1 MAHLVKLEDYI
12 SRYESDIHQYP
23 SQFIRLKRERW
34 KRLHRLWAKAN
45 QQVGNG
51 LIVEEDWFAEENK
64 TVLQQALQ
72 KLNGIHKKGTRE
84 TVKTNTGLDADYE
97 HLIGKSRES
106 LHDFF
111 YYELL
116 QSQLRWASSS
126 SSEVSV
132 ADSKYRYDS
141 RLRDIL
147 RLLPDNYMI
156 FYYPIFKIQQAD
168 IQLDV
173 LLLSPSEL
181 YCVTYVEAPANTL
194 FEMSSQ
200 RFWRE
205 FRSKTE
211 HKRLNPLLSVKRM
224 EDVVRSIFQHKG
236 IDFAVK
242 KAVLMPDALVDD
254 IDFAGNVEMVDHRH
268 YKQWMD
274 KISKHVS
281 PMKKEQFH
289 AAEALL
295 GKCKI
300 RSFLRSKRV
309 VEASVKEEQ

>member
-34 KRLHRLWAKAN
+34 KRLHRLWAQAN
-45 QQVGNG
+45 QNADSA
-51 LIVEEDWFAEENK
+51 LYVEEDWFPEENK

-72 KLNGIHKKGTRE
+72 KLSGIHKKE
-84 TVKTNTGLDADYE
+84 TQEPVKTNTGIDAEYE
-97 HLIGKSRES
+97 HLIGKSRTA
-106 LHDFF
+106 LYDFF

-132 ADSKYRYDS
+132 VDSSYRYDS
-141 RLRDIL
+141 RLRELL

-173 LLLSPSEL
+173 LLFSPSEL
-181 YCVTYVEAPANTL
+181 YCVTYVETPANTL
-194 FEMSSQ
+194 FEVSSR

-224 EDVVRSIFQHKG
+224 EDIARSIFQYNS
-236 IDFAVK
+236 IDFPIK
-242 KAVLMPDALVDD
+242 KAVLLPNAL
-254 IDFAGNVEMVDHRH
+254 IDNRDFSGNAEMIDHRD
-268 YKQWMD
+268 YDQWMG
-274 KISKHVS
+274 KISNHIS

-289 AAEALL
+289 AVEALL
-295 GKCKI
+295 NKCKTKGYK
-300 RSFLRSKRV
+300 RSSE
-309 VEASVKEEQ
+309 VEANGTYGQ

>member
-12 SRYESDIHQYP
+12 SRYEGDIHQYP

-45 QQVGNG
+45 QRLGPIG
-51 LIVEEDWFAEENK
+51 EEDWFAEENN
-64 TVLQQALQ
+64 TVLQQAMR
-72 KLNGIHKKGTRE
+72 KLGGIHKKQSKE
-84 TVKTNTGLDADYE
+84 PVKTNTGLDAEYE
-97 HLIGKSRES
+97 HLIGKSRAS

-116 QSQLRWASSS
+116 QSQLRWASTS

-132 ADSKYRYDS
+132 VDSKYRYDS
-141 RLRDIL
+141 RLREIL

-194 FEMSSQ
+194 FEMSSR

-205 FRSKTE
+205 FRLKAE
-211 HKRLNPLLSVKRM
+211 YKRLNPLLSVKRM
-224 EDVVRSIFQHKG
+224 EDVVRSIFQHNTV
-236 IDFAVK
+236 DFAVK
-242 KAVLMPDALVDD
+242 KAVLLPDALVDD
-254 IDFAGNVEMVDHRH
+254 IEFAGNVDMVDHRH

-295 GKCKI
+295 GMGKT
-300 RSFLRSKRV
+300 RSFLRSEKAFG
-309 VEASVKEEQ
+309 ASARDGQ